1 LLAIDPLRRPTLPGP
16 LDFRDVVVAAAVAAD
31 VDLGED
37 ASASSSA
44 DNASSDNGGD
54 DAPVSIFAAPL
65 PGGTRALSPV
75 PDAPRSKSSPSSP
88 FSGSGT
94 SVSDPRGFVDAS
106 YSFGGDPANDMLVAS
121 AKDEPYPLPPELP
134 PLRGPSSLLGEEGF
148 DILSRAI
155 RDETRGRRRRSLGVL
170 REDRARPR

>member
-1 LLAIDPLRRPTLPGP
+1 
-16 LDFRDVVVAAAVAAD
+16 
-31 VDLGED
+31 
-37 ASASSSA
+37 
-44 DNASSDNGGD
+44 
-54 DAPVSIFAAPL
+54 
-65 PGGTRALSPV
+65 
-75 PDAPRSKSSPSSP
+75 
-88 FSGSGT
+88 
-94 SVSDPRGFVDAS
+94 
-106 YSFGGDPANDMLVAS
+106 MLVAS